1 MIGNIYNFE
10 LALAKIHIFTL
21 KNSSK
26 IIRITRFLSLNL
38 KYQISLIRINLKTDF
53 SLFNHIN
60 LNNFEKRFN

>member
-10 LALAKIHIFTL
+10 LPLAKIHIFTL